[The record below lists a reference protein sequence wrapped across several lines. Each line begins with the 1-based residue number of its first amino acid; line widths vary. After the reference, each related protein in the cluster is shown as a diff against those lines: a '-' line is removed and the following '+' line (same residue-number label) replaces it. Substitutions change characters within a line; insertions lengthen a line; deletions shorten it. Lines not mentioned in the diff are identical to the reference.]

1 MNGMWNKS
9 YQTIITLSLFMMS
22 FSSHA
27 VGIINMSEGGAKTIS
42 VEQDISSVFLSDPK
56 IADYQV
62 IDKRKIVI
70 YGKSIGSSSVLIF
83 GEKGNTLSNKKIMV
97 NKSLA
102 TIQQYISVKYPD
114 TAVDIFN
121 VGEQVVLNG
130 TVSTEQ
136 EKDEINGIVGELLE
150 KSRKDF
156 QFEQDMEDQDYEI
169 QFMERHEYEGVVNN
183 IVVATTKQ
191 VNVKISI
198 AEVSQSFLEQI
209 GIQYGT
215 SASVPGVFVQPLTSF
230 SSSDIMSVITAIGN
244 DSVGQILA
252 EPNLSVISG
261 ESASFLVG
269 GELPVVTTVN
279 NSTNVVYKEFGVRLD
294 LMAKVKKDDKITL
307 SLVPEVSSLDTQYEN
322 DSYNLPALKTRRAR
336 TTVELGDGQSFVLGG
351 LLNSEDKESLQKVPF
366 IGDIPILGA
375 LFRNSVTQRNKTEL
389 IIVATV
395 NLVQPIHPSQIQLP
409 MMKKTTTL
417 SRFFALEDSYIT
429 ASDKWAKELLA
440 TGGFKK

>member
-1 MNGMWNKS
+1 MINKY
-9 YQTIITLSLFMMS
+9 YQSIITLSLLSISVF
-22 FSSHA
+22 A
-27 VGIINMSEGGAKTIS
+27 NAAGLINMSEGGARTIS
-42 VEQDISSVFLSDPK
+42 VNQDISSVFLSDPK
-56 IADYQV
+56 VADYQV
-62 IDKRKIVI
+62 IDKRKVVI
-70 YGKSIGSSSVLIF
+70 YGKKIGTSSVFIF
-83 GEKGNTLSNKKIMV
+83 GEKGDTLSSKKIMV

-102 TIQQYISVKYPD
+102 DIQQYISVKYPD

-121 VGEQVVLNG
+121 VGKQVVLSG
-130 TVSTEQ
+130 TVSNEQ
-136 EKDEINGIVGELLE
+136 EKDEINTIVGELLE
-150 KSRKDF
+150 KNSKDF
-156 QFEQDMEDQDYEI
+156 QFEFDTEEQDYEV
-169 QFMERHEYEGVVNN
+169 QFMERHQYKGIVNN
-183 IVVATTKQ
+183 IVVAVTKQ

-198 AEVSQSFLEQI
+198 AEVSQSFLEDI
-209 GIQYGT
+209 GIQYG
-215 SASVPGVFVQPLTSF
+215 SSVSVPGVFVQPLTSF
-230 SSSDIMSVITAIGN
+230 SSSDIMSVISAIGN

-269 GELPVVTTVN
+269 GELPVVTSVN
-279 NSTNVVYKEFGVRLD
+279 NSTNVVYKEFGVRLE

-307 SLVPEVSSLDTQYEN
+307 ALVPEVSSLDTQYEN
-322 DSYNLPALKTRRAR
+322 DSYDLPALKTRRAR

-375 LFRNSVTQRNKTEL
+375 LFRHSVTERNKTEL

-409 MMKKTTTL
+409 TMKKTTTL
-417 SRFFALEDSYIT
+417 SRFFAIEDSYIT

>member
-1 MNGMWNKS
+1 MINKY
-9 YQTIITLSLFMMS
+9 YQSIITLSLLS
-22 FSSHA
+22 ISVFSNA
-27 VGIINMSEGGAKTIS
+27 AGLINMSEGGARTIS
-42 VEQDISSVFLSDPK
+42 VNQDISSVFLSDPK
-56 IADYQV
+56 VADYQV
-62 IDKRKIVI
+62 IDKRKVVI
-70 YGKSIGSSSVLIF
+70 YGKKIGTSSVFIF
-83 GEKGNTLSNKKIMV
+83 GEKGDTLSSKKIMV

-102 TIQQYISVKYPD
+102 DIQQYISVKYPD

-121 VGEQVVLNG
+121 VGKQVVLSG
-130 TVSTEQ
+130 TVSNEQ
-136 EKDEINGIVGELLE
+136 EKDEINTIVGELLE
-150 KSRKDF
+150 KNSKDF
-156 QFEQDMEDQDYEI
+156 QFEFDTEEQDYEV
-169 QFMERHEYEGVVNN
+169 QFMERHQYKGIVNN
-183 IVVATTKQ
+183 IVVAVTKQ

-198 AEVSQSFLEQI
+198 AEVSQSFLEDI
-209 GIQYGT
+209 GIQYGS

-230 SSSDIMSVITAIGN
+230 SSSDIMSVISAIGN

-269 GELPVVTTVN
+269 GELPVVTSVN
-279 NSTNVVYKEFGVRLD
+279 NSTNVVYKEFGVRLE

-307 SLVPEVSSLDTQYEN
+307 ALVPEVSSLDTQYEN
-322 DSYNLPALKTRRAR
+322 DSYDLPALKTRRAR

-375 LFRNSVTQRNKTEL
+375 LFRHSVTERNKTEL

-409 MMKKTTTL
+409 TMKKTTTL
-417 SRFFALEDSYIT
+417 SRFFAIEDSYIT

>member
-1 MNGMWNKS
+1 M
-9 YQTIITLSLFMMS
+9 LFRS
-22 FSSHA
+22 
-27 VGIINMSEGGAKTIS
+27 
-42 VEQDISSVFLSDPK
+42 
-56 IADYQV
+56 
-62 IDKRKIVI
+62 
-70 YGKSIGSSSVLIF
+70 
-83 GEKGNTLSNKKIMV
+83 
-97 NKSLA
+97 
-102 TIQQYISVKYPD
+102 
-114 TAVDIFN
+114 
-121 VGEQVVLNG
+121 
-130 TVSTEQ
+130 
-136 EKDEINGIVGELLE
+136 
-150 KSRKDF
+150 
-156 QFEQDMEDQDYEI
+156 
-169 QFMERHEYEGVVNN
+169 
-183 IVVATTKQ
+183 
-191 VNVKISI
+191 
-198 AEVSQSFLEQI
+198 
-209 GIQYGT
+209 GT

-279 NSTNVVYKEFGVRLD
+279 NSTNVVYKEFGVRLE

>member
-1 MNGMWNKS
+1 MINKY
-9 YQTIITLSLFMMS
+9 YQSIITLSLLSISVF
-22 FSSHA
+22 A
-27 VGIINMSEGGAKTIS
+27 NAAGLINMSEGGARTIS
-42 VEQDISSVFLSDPK
+42 VNQDISSVFLSDPK
-56 IADYQV
+56 VADYQV
-62 IDKRKIVI
+62 IDKRKVVI
-70 YGKSIGSSSVLIF
+70 YGKKIGTSSVFIF
-83 GEKGNTLSNKKIMV
+83 GEKGDTLSSKKIMV

-102 TIQQYISVKYPD
+102 DIQQYISVKYPD

-121 VGEQVVLNG
+121 VGKQVVLSG
-130 TVSTEQ
+130 TVSNEQ
-136 EKDEINGIVGELLE
+136 EKDEINTIVGELLE
-150 KSRKDF
+150 KNSKDF
-156 QFEQDMEDQDYEI
+156 QFEFDTEEQDYEV
-169 QFMERHEYEGVVNN
+169 QFMERHQYKGIVNN
-183 IVVATTKQ
+183 IVVAVTKQ

-198 AEVSQSFLEQI
+198 AEVSQSFLEDI
-209 GIQYGT
+209 GIQYGS

-230 SSSDIMSVITAIGN
+230 SSSDIMSVISAIGN

-269 GELPVVTTVN
+269 GELPVVTSVN
-279 NSTNVVYKEFGVRLD
+279 NSTNVVYKEFGVRLE

-307 SLVPEVSSLDTQYEN
+307 ALVPEVSSLDTQYEN
-322 DSYNLPALKTRRAR
+322 DSYDLPALKTRRAR

-375 LFRNSVTQRNKTEL
+375 LFRHSVTERNKTEL

-409 MMKKTTTL
+409 TMKKTTTL
-417 SRFFALEDSYIT
+417 SRFFAIEDSYIT